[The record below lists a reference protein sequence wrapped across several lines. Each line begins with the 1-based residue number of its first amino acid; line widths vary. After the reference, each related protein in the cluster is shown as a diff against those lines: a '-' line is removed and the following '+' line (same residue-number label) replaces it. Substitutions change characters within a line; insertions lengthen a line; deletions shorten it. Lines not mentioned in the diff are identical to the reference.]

1 MDQRLSCVL
10 IWSFHIVNSRKCRL
24 TPAAFNI
31 MSGIFDLIKQQIGG
45 NNLSQISRSLGVDE
59 KTTGNAINSAIPALL
74 GALSR
79 NANQGQGAQS
89 ILNALKKDH
98 DGSILDNLSGF
109 LQSQGGNQPINGQ
122 AILNHLLG
130 QKQSRVQQ
138 GVSQVSGLDANS
150 TQKLLSM
157 LAPIVMGA
165 VGKQTRQNGLDSQG
179 LMGLLSN
186 EAQQVQKSPT
196 GNLVGKMLDQD
207 GDGDFDASDAIG
219 LLGKF
224 FKK

>member
-1 MDQRLSCVL
+1 
-10 IWSFHIVNSRKCRL
+10 
-24 TPAAFNI
+24 
-31 MSGIFDLIKQQIGG
+31 MSGIFDLIQQQIGG
-45 NNLSQISRSLGVDE
+45 DNLTQISRSLGVDE
-59 KTTGNAINSAIPALL
+59 KTAGTAINSALPALL

-79 NANQGQGAQS
+79 NANQGHGAQS

-109 LQSQGGNQPINGQ
+109 LQSQNAGQPLNGQ

-138 GVSQVSGLDANS
+138 GVSQVSGLDVNS
-150 TQKLLSM
+150 SQKLLSM

-165 VGKQTRQNGLDSQG
+165 VGKQTRQQGLDSQG